1 MKVNP
6 SSLTIRI
13 PIELKE
19 KIQNLANNQGV
30 SLNQFALYTFT
41 KEVVAMETNNFFRKR
56 IENKKT
62 ILEKFDIFNE
72 NRKTKTKKVLPVWD
86 KL

>member
-13 PIELKE
+13 PRELKE

-62 ILEKFDIFNE
+62 ILENFDIFNE

>member
-1 MKVNP
+1 MKVNQ

-13 PIELKE
+13 PRELKE

-41 KEVVAMETNNFFRKR
+41 KEVVAMETNTFFRKR
-56 IENKKT
+56 IENKNT
-62 ILEKFDIFNE
+62 ILENFDTFNE
-72 NRKTKTKKVLPVWD
+72 NRKIKTKKVLPVWD